1 MQAVILCLIKNY
13 HPMQKMLSVVIN
25 IYKFD
30 QEIFTI
36 GIFWKFLSRY
46 LNTILVKAA
55 FLKCGKD
62 YTQPAQIKL
71 HLYENF
77 LQHAK
82 NLTPIF

>member
-1 MQAVILCLIKNY
+1 
-13 HPMQKMLSVVIN
+13 MQKMLSVVIN

-36 GIFWKFLSRY
+36 GIFWKFLSKY
-46 LNTILVKAA
+46 LNSILVKAT

-71 HLYENF
+71 HLDENF

-82 NLTPIF
+82 I